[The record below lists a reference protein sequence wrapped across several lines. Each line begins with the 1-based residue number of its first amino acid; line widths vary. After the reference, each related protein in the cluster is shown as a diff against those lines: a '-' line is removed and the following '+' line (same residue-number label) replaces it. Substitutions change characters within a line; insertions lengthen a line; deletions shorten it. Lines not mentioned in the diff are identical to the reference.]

1 MQQSVTFKNIDGKIT
16 ILAQE
21 NLSFESFIKALKN
34 RLDRL
39 YIKDDLLKSNVVLN
53 IKNISLDSKKILS
66 IFDVF
71 AEHESIYLNKIIYNE
86 DRAKNIVL
94 HEGNIRAGEIKL
106 FTTNTLLIGNINKD
120 AKVIINGNLYVI
132 GKVSGYIEFKNIN
145 NKLLASNV
153 SSLYVKMCSFNKK
166 IEEARENVVI
176 KVEDNQIVE
185 NNFVDRRDKNYGK
198 SNCSYIW

>member
-120 AKVIINGNLYVI
+120 AKVIINGKVYDGSVATKLKNL
-132 GKVSGYIEFKNIN
+132 
-145 NKLLASNV
+145 LLL
-153 SSLYVKMCSFNKK
+153 LYHQLISHQFQLHNLLLLPF
-166 IEEARENVVI
+166 
-176 KVEDNQIVE
+176 QL
-185 NNFVDRRDKNYGK
+185 F
-198 SNCSYIW
+198 